1 MALHISQPVRSDEV
15 YQLYRGACG
24 KEGDLIAERCRLWVR
39 GSGVMSP
46 LGPWQYPN
54 KKSKLVGGFN
64 LFYFHPY
71 LGKMSNLT
79 NIFSDGLVQP
89 PTREDG
95 PKQQLII
102 L

>member
-1 MALHISQPVRSDEV
+1 MALDISQPVWFDEV

-46 LGPWQYPN
+46 LGPWQHPN

-64 LFYFHPY
+64 LF
-71 LGKMSNLT
+71 L
-79 NIFSDGLVQP
+79 FSPLFGEDVQF
-89 PTREDG
+89 D
-95 PKQQLII
+95 
-102 L
+102 